1 MPVVHLPTSTT
12 KTPSETV
19 SALKN
24 ETDSSSSREI
34 APLGE
39 PFSGRR
45 LWFQKGQK
53 YDSDAI
59 ATQPSVYN
67 NPDIAQEY
75 QPSEDW
81 ENLHR
86 FDPSARWTW
95 REEKRVIRKIDAR
108 IMIWTA
114 IMFMA
119 LELDRA
125 NLTQA
130 LTDNFL
136 KDLHLTTNGWSQ

>member
-1 MPVVHLPTSTT
+1 MPVVHLPSTT
-12 KTPSETV
+12 KTLSDTV
-19 SALKN
+19 SAVQN
-24 ETDSSSSREI
+24 ETDSSSDREI

-39 PFSGRR
+39 PSSGRR
-45 LWFQKGQK
+45 LWFQKGRK
-53 YDSDAI
+53 YDPDAI
-59 ATQPSVYN
+59 ATQPSVYD
-67 NPDIAQEY
+67 NPNTAQEY
-75 QPSEDW
+75 QPGEDW

-95 REEKRVIRKIDAR
+95 GEENRVIRKIDTR
-108 IMIWTA
+108 IMVFTA

-125 NLTQA
+125 NLHQA

-136 KDLHLTTNGWSQ
+136 KDLNLTTNGRSQ